1 MAGSADVMLGFDFG
15 TKRIGVAVGNA
26 ITGNA
31 QALTTLHNRNSDGGG
46 PDWQGLTRIVAE
58 WRPGALVVG
67 LPLAAD
73 GSSQTMTENARHFM
87 DQLGAHFDIPVH
99 AMDERFSTI
108 EAMERLRTARA
119 SGSRGKRLAKGDSDS
134 MAAQVILEGWLAS
147 GGTDTLPT

>member
-1 MAGSADVMLGFDFG
+1 MAGDANVLLGFDFG

-31 QALTTLHNRNSDGGG
+31 QALTTLHYSNAGGG

-58 WRPGALVVG
+58 WRPGGLVVG
-67 LPLAAD
+67 LPLAND
-73 GSSQTMTENARHFM
+73 GSSQPMTENAQEFM
-87 DQLGAHFDIPVH
+87 RQLGEHFDIPVH

-134 MAAQVILEGWLAS
+134 MAAQVILEGWLAN
-147 GGTDTLPT
+147 GGAS

>member
-1 MAGSADVMLGFDFG
+1 MAGDANVMLGFDFG
-15 TKRIGVAVGNA
+15 TKRIGIAVGNA

-31 QALTTLHNRNSDGGG
+31 QALTTLHHSNAGGG

-58 WRPGALVVG
+58 WRPGGLVVG
-67 LPLAAD
+67 LPLAND
-73 GSSQTMTENARHFM
+73 GSSQPMTENAQEFM
-87 DQLGAHFDIPVH
+87 RQLGEHFDIPVH

-134 MAAQVILEGWLAS
+134 MAAQVILEGWLAN
-147 GGTDTLPT
+147 GGAS

>member
-31 QALTTLHNRNSDGGG
+31 QALTTLHHSNADGGG
-46 PDWQGLTRIVAE
+46 PDWQGLTRIVSE

-67 LPLAAD
+67 LPLARD
-73 GSSQTMTENARHFM
+73 GSSQPMTENARHFM
-87 DQLGAHFDIPVH
+87 AQLGEHFDIPVH

-119 SGSRGKRLAKGDSDS
+119 SGSRGKRLAKGDSDA
-134 MAAQVILEGWLAS
+134 MAAQVILEGWLTS
-147 GGTDTLPT
+147 DGGNAA